1 MNVQQQMYFDL
12 YQKCLEISDRIDSNL
27 LVSFD
32 ELDAE
37 LRKTLLVDN
46 NIVDND
52 LFYGVEEN
60 VNNIYDELK
69 KYEQVLISKFQV

>member
-69 KYEQVLISKFQV
+69 KYEQV